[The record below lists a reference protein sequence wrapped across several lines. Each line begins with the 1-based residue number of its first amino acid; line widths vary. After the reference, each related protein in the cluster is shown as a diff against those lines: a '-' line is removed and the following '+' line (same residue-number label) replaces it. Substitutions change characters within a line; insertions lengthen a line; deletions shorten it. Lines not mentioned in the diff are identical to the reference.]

1 MWDHEVDI
9 AVIGFGGAG
18 AAAAITAFDAGAKV
32 IILEK
37 NSSGGGNTQYSGG
50 SIRTYLDVE
59 KAVTFIE
66 NVCEGTTGRDV
77 AESFVNE
84 SSQQSRLGC
93 WTRRRNN
100 CRWGLGWSRLSN
112 GLAWSCFSVSS
123 WS

>member
-66 NVCEGTTGRDV
+66 SVCEGTTGRDV

-84 SSQQSRLGC
+84 SSQNRD
-93 WTRRRNN
+93 WV
-100 CRWGLGWSRLSN
+100 
-112 GLAWSCFSVSS
+112 A
-123 WS
+123 